1 MLIPHDIERL
11 LELVRDAAIIV
22 EGKRDKE
29 ALNGIGFS
37 DVIDI
42 SSKSIGAFTENLDKN
57 KEYIILT
64 DYDSEG
70 ERKNKEICKILQKFK
85 FRLNLRFRQLF
96 KSSFR
101 ITKVEELIKISKIK
115 EDGYNGKI
123 STIDDKIFD
132 RSRFYRKWCSRK
144 ARRNWGNFWS
154 N

>member
-11 LELVRDAAIIV
+11 LELIKDSTIIV

-29 ALNGIGFS
+29 ALNNIGIS
-37 DVIDI
+37 DVIPVSGTSLESFAEKI
-42 SSKSIGAFTENLDKN
+42 PKN
-57 KEYIILT
+57 KTYIILT

-70 ERKNKEICKILQKFK
+70 ERKNKEICKILQKLK
-85 FRLNLRFRQLF
+85 IKIDLRFRCLF
-96 KSSFR
+96 KSSFG
-101 ITKVEELIKISKIK
+101 ITKVEELIKFSKIK

-123 STIDDKIFD
+123 STIDNKIFD

-144 ARRNWGNFWS
+144 TRCDWSNFWS